1 MAKLTSLFY
10 PQVEVDIDLS
20 AHANAR
26 RWFEQKKKHAVKQDK
41 TMAAH
46 EKAFKAAEKKTQQQL
61 AQVHSSKVLPGVHT
75 GHCIPMPTLL
85 LSLWISQSISA
96 STGCWKWVK

>member
-1 MAKLTSLFY
+1 MAKLISLVY

-61 AQVHSSKVLPGVHT
+61 AQVRPRIDLPGAYA
-75 GHCIPMPTLL
+75 GRYIPIPTLL
-85 LSLWISQSISA
+85 LSFQSSQA
-96 STGCWKWVK
+96 F